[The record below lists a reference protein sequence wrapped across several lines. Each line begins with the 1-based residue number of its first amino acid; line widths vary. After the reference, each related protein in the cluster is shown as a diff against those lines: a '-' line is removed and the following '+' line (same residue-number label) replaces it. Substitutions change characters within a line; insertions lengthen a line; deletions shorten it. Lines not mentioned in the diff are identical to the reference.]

1 MSLKNTNSAITPE
14 AIEQIRNVV
23 REEIKSGLQLAT
35 IRGESSHLTD
45 SEFFVV
51 VEKNVQK
58 ILTEVGKIISGNKV
72 YEATLDD
79 VWNLILKINERED
92 IRKYYKKAGED
103 SRKTK
108 EIIDLHLLGKQHKLP
123 LFSDYL
129 ERLREELEDIFFE
142 IKCSPINTFNCDTDT
157 KEIIQN
163 FLESIPLYRNE
174 EEQKDESDI

>member
-1 MSLKNTNSAITPE
+1 MSDRNTDSGMTPE
-14 AIEQIRNVV
+14 VIEQIRNIV

-35 IRGESSHLTD
+35 MRGESNRLTD
-45 SEFFVV
+45 AEFFVV

-58 ILTEVGKIISGNKV
+58 ILTEIGKIKSANKG
-72 YEATLDD
+72 YKASLDD

-92 IRKYYKKAGED
+92 IREYYKKAGED
-103 SRKTK
+103 PRKTK
-108 EIIDLHLLGKQHKLP
+108 EIIDLHILGKQHKLP

-129 ERLREELEDIFFE
+129 ERLREELEDIFLE
-142 IKCSPINTFNCDTDT
+142 IKSSPVNTFNCDSET

-174 EEQKDESDI
+174 EQQQDESDT